1 MTTDRIVVPA
11 ELAGFHA
18 KYYGADGKAWSA
30 TLPELTASFFDR
42 WGLRLD
48 GPLRHGMVGLIV
60 PVRTADDVPAVLKLA
75 PIDLEHP
82 GEGPALRVWNGDGAV
97 RLLDEDPATWT
108 LLLERLDADRS
119 LLDEPDV
126 LKAVQVIGELLARL
140 HAHRP
145 PPQAR
150 LLSEVA
156 RLMIADVPAVSRA
169 WGDAE
174 EARLL
179 RYWAA
184 ALSEVVTEPG
194 TALLHWDLHY
204 ENVLAGERE
213 PWLAIDPKPLCGDPG
228 FDLLPALTNR
238 WDEAVAA
245 GAPGRAIRRRFD
257 LLVEIL
263 GLDRQRAVAWTYGR
277 VLQNALW
284 DIEDGEPELD
294 RAQILIAEAIA
305 GERYR

>member
-1 MTTDRIVVPA
+1 VVPA
-11 ELAGFHA
+11 QLAGYHA
-18 KYYGADGKAWSA
+18 KFYGADGQAWSA
-30 TLPELTASFFDR
+30 ALPELTATFLDR
-42 WGLRLD
+42 WELRLD

-60 PVRTADDVPAVLKLA
+60 PVRTADGTPAVLKLA
-75 PIDLEHP
+75 PIDREHP
-82 GEGPALRVWNGDGAV
+82 GEGPALRAWDGDGAV
-97 RLLDEDPATWT
+97 RLLAEDPETWT
-108 LLLERLDADRS
+108 LLLERLSADRS

-126 LKAVQVIGELLARL
+126 LTAVRIIGELLVRL

-145 PPQAR
+145 PSEAR

-156 RLMIADVPAVSRA
+156 GLMIADVPEVSHA
-169 WGDAE
+169 WRDAE

-184 ALSEVVTEPG
+184 ALAEVVTEPG

-238 WDEAVAA
+238 WDEAVATGDPA
-245 GAPGRAIRRRFD
+245 RAIRRRFD
-257 LLVEIL
+257 LMVEIL
-263 GLDRQRAVAWTYGR
+263 GLDRPRAVAWTYGR

-284 DIEDGEPELD
+284 DIEDGEPALD
-294 RAQILIAEAIA
+294 PGQILITEAIA
-305 GERYR
+305 G